1 MASIKKLNT
10 DGAEVGTV
18 EGSDIVFGAPDNEA
32 LVHDVII
39 GLQANQRQGT
49 HATKTR
55 SDVSGGGVKPF
66 RQKGTGRARQGT
78 TRAPQFR
85 HGGTVFGPQPRGYRH
100 ALPIQWKRQALCSV
114 LSSRLR
120 KEQLNILTGLKVET
134 PKAKAFAEL
143 LGRVAPDAR
152 RTLLVTSE
160 TDQNTMLATR
170 NNPSVFVRTA
180 ADVNALDV
188 LLASRVVVQEEAL
201 AKLEERLS

>member
-18 EGSDIVFGAPDNEA
+18 EANDVVFGAPDNEA

-39 GLQANQRQGT
+39 GIQANQRQGT
-49 HATKTR
+49 HQTKTR

-85 HGGTVFGPQPRGYRH
+85 HGGTVFGPQPRSYKH
-100 ALPIQWKRQALCSV
+100 AVPIQWKRQALCSV

-120 KEQLNILTGLKVET
+120 KDQLNILAGLNIET
-134 PKAKAFAEL
+134 PKTKAFAEL
-143 LGRVAPDAR
+143 VGRVAPGAR
-152 RTLLVTSE
+152 RTLIVTTE
-160 TDQNTMLATR
+160 CDKNTLLASR
-170 NNPSVFVRTA
+170 NIPTVSVRTA